1 MAITSQNLMVLG
13 TGNSSFNVTPY
24 IQVPTYKINDV
35 PLGES
40 WQDSNWY
47 SHDEIVRYKAKGT
60 CTVWFD
66 DVNAFESFT
75 DFIETNK
82 AADGYIKA
90 TLYLNKKHTTKANI
104 DIKIDWEPQN
114 DLPLYGMKQ
123 HEGYELTIEER

>member
-35 PLGES
+35 PLGDS

-66 DVNAFESFT
+66 DVNTFESFA

-114 DLPLYGMKQ
+114 DLPFYGRKQ

>member
-35 PLGES
+35 PLGDS

-47 SHDEIVRYKAKGT
+47 SHDDIVRYKAKGT

-66 DVNAFESFT
+66 DVNTFESFA

-114 DLPLYGMKQ
+114 DLPFYGRKQ